1 MERDYPAL
9 VTTNTD
15 NDLQMKGEAED
26 TTLHRMAKLQ
36 DLLEMWRDSQNV
48 RATQKESY
56 PENQ

>member
-48 RATQKESY
+48 RATLKESY